1 MAHLRRE
8 VLGIVP
14 QDAMVLEDRSVLA
27 NVELGVPRGTDKR
40 QVAQECLEK
49 VGLLACART
58 SAAKLSGGEAQR
70 VAVARAI
77 AKRPRLLLADEP
89 TAALDEKTEGELLSL
104 FERLV
109 ADGTRIIIATHN
121 QTVADWCD
129 AKFEIRDCALV
140 RL

>member
-1 MAHLRRE
+1 M
-8 VLGIVP
+8 
-14 QDAMVLEDRSVLA
+14 
-27 NVELGVPRGTDKR
+27 
-40 QVAQECLEK
+40 
-49 VGLLACART
+49 
-58 SAAKLSGGEAQR
+58 
-70 VAVARAI
+70 
-77 AKRPRLLLADEP
+77 ADEP